1 MDKENKLI
9 NDEELD
15 EVSGGDLNG
24 ASMALLLLKISFFF
38 NENPSATLEEGYV
51 YALELMGSDS
61 YARLQYSGS
70 DINNI
75 YNAVQQFYNKKHP
88 AG

>member
-15 EVSGGDLNG
+15 KVSGGDING
-24 ASMALLLLKISFFF
+24 ASMALILLKISFFF
-38 NENPSATLEEGYV
+38 NENPSATLEEGYM
-51 YALELMGSDS
+51 YALKLMGSDS
-61 YARLQYSGS
+61 YAHVQYSGN

-75 YNAVQQFYNKKHP
+75 YNAVQQIYNKKHP